1 MRPSRKDE
9 LVDKALE
16 VFYRDGFH
24 ATGMDKLVAETG
36 ISKTSMYKYFRTKE
50 ELILATLERRHTNL
64 MALLADASDARADT
78 PKGQLLASF
87 DALQEWIA
95 SDEFNSC
102 MFIKA
107 SSEYQDPAHPIHQA
121 SAAHKRALTEHMADL
136 ARKAGAKEPEALGRQ
151 LMLLKEGA
159 IVTAHMQGK
168 AFAAPDAK
176 DAARALINLAC
187 PD

>member
-9 LVDKALE
+9 LIDKALE

-50 ELILATLERRHTNL
+50 ELIQATLERRHEHLTG
-64 MALLADASDARADT
+64 LLVDGPAARADT

-95 SDEFNSC
+95 SDDFNSC

-107 SSEYQDPAHPIHQA
+107 SSEYQDPSHPIHQI
-121 SAAHKRALTEHMADL
+121 SAAHKRALTDHMTGL
-136 ARKAGAKEPEALGRQ
+136 ARKADAKEPEALARQ
-151 LMLLKEGA
+151 LMLLMEGA

-176 DAARALINLAC
+176 DAARTLINLAC
-187 PD
+187 PK